1 MLLSKVKPNQTKKKN
16 TPPPAPQNLEN
27 TVTVNVFLLAEYFFT
42 KYLFPRGERIILV
55 FVSCMIDKPWE

>member
-1 MLLSKVKPNQTKKKN
+1 MLLSKKKTQPNKKN

-55 FVSCMIDKPWE
+55 FVSCMID